1 MARGAIAKESI
12 TKDILNF
19 FGGSFLN
26 DKEIRIPFNED
37 GEELQIKVTLTC
49 AKVNVDPPNGAAS
62 ASVDTVTSTP
72 VVENTEMTAEE
83 LAEVKSIAQ
92 RLNL

>member
-1 MARGAIAKESI
+1 MAAIGAEEKEI
-12 TKDILNF
+12 IKNKILEMFN
-19 FGGSFLN
+19 GSFCY
-26 DKEIRIPFNED
+26 DKEIRIPLND
-37 GEELQIKVTLTC
+37 RQIKVTLTC

-62 ASVDTVTSTP
+62 ASIDTVTSTP

-83 LAEVKSIAQ
+83 VAEVKSIAQ

>member
-1 MARGAIAKESI
+1 MAAIGAEEKEI
-12 TKDILNF
+12 IKNKILEMFN
-19 FGGSFLN
+19 GSFLYE
-26 DKEIRIPFNED
+26 KEIRIPLND
-37 GEELQIKVTLTC
+37 RQIKVTLTC
-49 AKVNVDPPNGAAS
+49 AKVNVDPPNGAVP

-83 LAEVKSIAQ
+83 IAEVKSIAQ